1 MVKVSTLCYVLENLE
16 GKNEELINLE
26 EIYELEQKYLS
37 GLFGMIDKARLT
49 VRSEVIKNILQ
60 STGTE

>member
-1 MVKVSTLCYVLENLE
+1 MNVSTLFYVLENLE